1 MIIIDILFVIAIII
15 ILIFNFLVR
24 NLMKDL
30 KAIPNETKL
39 SGFEIAKIVS
49 SKLTKEEPHII
60 KKPGKLLDHYNY
72 ERNVIKLSDE
82 VFDGEDLYAGIVA
95 INIALETNSNEKRIP
110 KTHKFTSLMVPIS
123 YLIIILGLVLY
134 NPLFLRFGF
143 IIFILAIII
152 EFLNINSLAKNE
164 DKVMQLHKFIESC
177 NVIKPFEENKENLI
191 LMLTLPLA
199 RLPYSFIIYFR

>member
-60 KKPGKLLDHYNY
+60 KKHGKLLDHYNY

-95 INIALETNSNEKRIP
+95 INIALETNSDEKRIP

-164 DKVMQLHKFIESC
+164 DKVMQLHKFIKSC
-177 NVIKPFEENKENLI
+177 NVIEPFEENKENLI